1 MRRLDHRVLH
11 VDDQQ
16 RHAPPLA
23 VPHEP
28 SSSTGS
34 HHRLSIPRWYRRIR
48 SYSVLIGDFL
58 PNFLVSGGRVHRPM
72 ARVLTVLE
80 LLQARKRIS
89 GVELAR
95 RLEVDG
101 RTVRRYVATLQ
112 EMGSPWRG
120 SVVVTGP
127 TR

>member
-1 MRRLDHRVLH
+1 
-11 VDDQQ
+11 
-16 RHAPPLA
+16 
-23 VPHEP
+23 
-28 SSSTGS
+28 
-34 HHRLSIPRWYRRIR
+34 
-48 SYSVLIGDFL
+48 
-58 PNFLVSGGRVHRPM
+58 M